1 MLDLFI
7 SYINFFI
14 LAIRYLIKIILF
26 QPPKEKGYKVI
37 KNSDGKIDIYI
48 KTKNFKNYHKIKK
61 RVQLNIEFHKIPDND
76 NNYIPFFIFKP
87 TLSLHKACIIF
98 CHGNSCDIGSTF
110 NECCD
115 LAKLTKCI
123 VINFDYPG
131 YGIYDN
137 VEPSEKKTYLSLQHI
152 YQYVRETLNFDES
165 CIIVY
170 GFSLGTGVAFD
181 LACNNN
187 YQFAGLIL
195 QAPFLSIFRTVYNTK
210 KTKYFDYFNNC
221 DKAKF
226 LNIKTLFIH
235 GNQDQI
241 VPYIH
246 GRILSTIIPKNKLYS
261 FQTINGAG
269 HNDVFTPK
277 YLPFLGEIINDF
289 IENVSPYS
297 IKNRE
302 NKTVINRDLET
313 INKSIIDIKNINN
326 NMQNNNSFSKF
337 ISGYTKYNTSFNNES
352 RKVNDIE
359 MENRSFSENNSA
371 FFNRKKDSILDILR
385 TTKYCDESHLIKTF
399 YDERGFDSEDKLIR
413 TDKRQSKKYNNTNIT
428 KDMNSNTFIDK
439 SQNNFINKEK
449 NSNYDN
455 VKSLNVSLSSETQRE
470 DYSNNVSDFNFFGR
484 KGNKVSIQ
492 KIINISKNE

>member
-1 MLDLFI
+1 M
-7 SYINFFI
+7 
-14 LAIRYLIKIILF
+14 
-26 QPPKEKGYKVI
+26 
-37 KNSDGKIDIYI
+37 
-48 KTKNFKNYHKIKK
+48 
-61 RVQLNIEFHKIPDND
+61 NIEFYKIQDND
-76 NNYIPFFIFKP
+76 KNYIPLFIFKP

-115 LAKLTKCI
+115 LAKLTKCL
-123 VINFDYPG
+123 VVNFDYPG
-131 YGIYDN
+131 YGIYNN
-137 VEPSEKKTYLSLQHI
+137 VEFSEKKTYRSVQLI
-152 YQYVRETLNFDES
+152 YKFVKEKLNFDENS
-165 CIIVY
+165 IIVY

-181 LACNNN
+181 LACNSN
-187 YQFAGLIL
+187 YKFAGLIL
-195 QAPFLSIFRTVYNTK
+195 QAPFLSIIRIIYNTK
-210 KTKYFDYFNNC
+210 KTKYFDFFNNC

-246 GRILSTIIPKNKLYS
+246 GRILSKLIPKNKLYS

-269 HNDVFTPK
+269 HNDIFTPK
-277 YLPFLGEIINDF
+277 YLPFLGEIINEF

-297 IKNRE
+297 IKNRD
-302 NKTVINRDLET
+302 NKTVINKDLDI

-326 NMQNNNSFSKF
+326 NIQNNNSFSKF
-337 ISGYTKYNTSFNNES
+337 ISGYNKYNTSINNES
-352 RKVNDIE
+352 RKMNEIE
-359 MENRSFSENNSA
+359 IENRSFSENNSA

-385 TTKYCDESHLIKTF
+385 TTKYYDESHLIKTM

-413 TDKRQSKKYNNTNIT
+413 TDKRQSKRYNTNAT
-428 KDMNSNTFIDK
+428 KEINNIIDK
-439 SQNNFINKEK
+439 SQNNIINKGER

-455 VKSLNVSLSSETQRE
+455 VKSFNVSLSSETQRE
-470 DYSNNVSDFNFFGR
+470 DYSNNISDFNFFER
-484 KGNKVSIQ
+484 KGNKIPLQ